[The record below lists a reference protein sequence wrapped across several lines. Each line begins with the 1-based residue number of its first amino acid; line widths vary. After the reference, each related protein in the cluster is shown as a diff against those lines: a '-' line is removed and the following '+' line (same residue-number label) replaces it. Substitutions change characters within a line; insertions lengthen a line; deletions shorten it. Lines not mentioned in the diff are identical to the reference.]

1 MPKPAAEGMSTSRAE
16 ADFLPAARGRIVSFI
31 REFAAGSPNGV
42 VLGISGGVD
51 SALVAYLAVE
61 ALGNE
66 KVLGILMPSSTTPKS
81 DIEDAL
87 EVCRLLDIEHNT
99 HSIDSVFSAFTTL
112 LKAKK
117 DKVTEGNLKARIR
130 MCVLYWYANSMNKL
144 VIGTDDKSE
153 HTLGFYTKYGDG
165 GVDFNPIGDLY
176 KTEVREMSKMMGVP
190 GSIVSKPS
198 SPRLWEGHEAETEL
212 GISYAELDKQLV
224 SGKVKDEKIRLMI
237 KRNAHK
243 AGDPPI
249 PSLEDLRVGAR
260 S

>member
-1 MPKPAAEGMSTSRAE
+1 MSKPQPTSN
-16 ADFLPAARGRIVSFI
+16 FLPAARGRIVSFI
-31 REFAAGSPNGV
+31 REFTAGSPNGV
-42 VLGISGGVD
+42 VLGVSGGVD

-61 ALGNE
+61 ALGKD

-87 EVCRLLDIEHNT
+87 EVCRLLGVNHDT

-112 LKAKK
+112 LKEKK

-130 MCVLYWYANSMNKL
+130 MCILYWYANSTNKL

-153 HTLGFYTKYGDG
+153 NILGFFTKFGDG

-176 KTEVREMSKMMGVP
+176 KTEVREMSKMIGVP
-190 GSIVSKPS
+190 NSIVLKPS

-212 GISYAELDKQLV
+212 GISYAELDKQLI

-243 AGDPPI
+243 KGDPPI
-249 PSLEDLRVGAR
+249 AGLEDLRSDTR
-260 S
+260 F